1 MGRLPGRSHASL
13 HEFSKKMMPIDLT
26 VMVPEILVTVLALA
40 IVAWDWVTGN
50 KRVLGSIALF
60 GLLAVCG
67 VCIGQM
73 VAGSGSGTTLAGMFV
88 GDPFGILMRLGI
100 VGSAALVVALSIDF
114 VGQRPYGG
122 EFYALLL
129 MAVLGAMLAVTAG
142 DLVQIFLS
150 VELLSLASYVLSGW
164 AKEEK
169 RGAEAALKYLL
180 FGGTS
185 SCIFLMGAAL
195 LLGLTGTTNL
205 VGISTHLQTVQAPF
219 MGVAVLGGL
228 LAIAGL
234 GYKVAAVPFHGWTPD
249 VYQGAPVP
257 VAAFLSVGSK
267 IAGFAVLVRLLI
279 GALPTLSAHW
289 VVVLAIV
296 SVASM
301 TFGNLVALTQSN
313 VKRMLG
319 YSSIAQAGYLLLGLI
334 AASNASTIGQGLAA
348 MVFYLLGYVFMNL
361 GAFAVVTAY
370 AHLTGRE
377 DIRDYAGLGRRSPW
391 MAFFMLVCMVSL
403 AGLPPFVGFWGKFY
417 LFSAVVQFGTVT
429 SNPLFIWLAVIG
441 VLNSVV
447 SMYYYIKIPK
457 AMYLEKSEDDDRP
470 LAISP
475 ALAAAAFIG
484 AVGTIAMFLFPQPV
498 WDLALTAVRAL

>member
-1 MGRLPGRSHASL
+1 
-13 HEFSKKMMPIDLT
+13 MPIDFSVLL
-26 VMVPEILVTVLALA
+26 PEILVTALALA
-40 IVAWDWVTGN
+40 VLCWDWITGN
-50 KRVLGSIALF
+50 KRALGNIALF
-60 GLLAVCG
+60 GLLVVTG
-67 VCIGQM
+67 VVVGQM
-73 VAGSGSGTTLAGMFV
+73 VAGAGKGTTLAGMFV
-88 GDPFGILMRLGI
+88 GDAFGMLLRLGV
-100 VGSAALVVALSIDF
+100 VGSAALVVALSLDF
-114 VGQRPYGG
+114 VGNKPYGG

-129 MAVLGAMLAVTAG
+129 MAVLGSMLAVTAG
-142 DLVQIFLS
+142 DLVQIFLA
-150 VELLSLASYVLSGW
+150 VELLSIASYVLSGW
-164 AKEEK
+164 AKTEK

-195 LLGLTGTTNL
+195 LYGLTGTTNL
-205 VGISTHLQTVQAPF
+205 GGISANLQTLQTPF
-219 MGVAVLGGL
+219 MGVALLGGL
-228 LAIAGL
+228 MAVAGL

-289 VVVLAIV
+289 LVVLALI

-319 YSSIAQAGYLLLGLI
+319 YSSIAQAGYLLLGLV
-334 AASNASTIGQGLAA
+334 AAAHQQTIDAGLAA

-370 AHLTGRE
+370 AHMTGRE
-377 DIRDYAGLGRRSPW
+377 EMRDYAGLGRRSPW

-417 LFSAVVQFGTVT
+417 LFKAVVDFGVQ
-429 SNPLFIWLAVIG
+429 SGNALYIWLAVIG

-457 AMYLEKSEDDDRP
+457 AMYLEKAEDERP
-470 LAISP
+470 LVTSP
-475 ALAAAAFIG
+475 ALAAAAFVG
-484 AVGTIAMFLFPQPV
+484 AVGTVAMFVFPQPI
-498 WDLALTAVRAL
+498 WELAMTAVQGL

>member
-1 MGRLPGRSHASL
+1 
-13 HEFSKKMMPIDLT
+13 MPFDLA
-26 VMVPEILVTVLALA
+26 VVAPELLVTFLAVAVLC
-40 IVAWDWVTGN
+40 WDWVTGR
-50 KRVLGSIALF
+50 KRSLGMLALF
-60 GLLAVCG
+60 GLLAVGG
-67 VCIGQM
+67 VIIGQM
-73 VAGSGSGTTLAGMFV
+73 AAGGGVGTTLAGMFF
-88 GDPFGILMRLGI
+88 GDQFGLLLRLG
-100 VGSAALVVALSIDF
+100 VALSAALVVALSLDF
-114 VGQRPYGG
+114 VGERPYGG

-142 DLVQIFLS
+142 DLVEIFLA
-150 VELLSLASYVLSGW
+150 VELLSIASYVLSGW
-164 AKEEK
+164 AKEER

-185 SCIFLMGAAL
+185 SGLYLMGAAL
-195 LLGLTGTTNL
+195 LFGITGTTQ
-205 VGISTHLQTVQAPF
+205 LQAMAGQLQGAQGPF
-219 MGVAVLGGL
+219 AGVALLGGL

-249 VYQGAPVP
+249 VYEGAPVP

-267 IAGFAVLVRLLI
+267 IAGFAVLVRLLTLGLPSLASHWQI
-279 GALPTLSAHW
+279 VVAL
-289 VVVLAIV
+289 V

-319 YSSIAQAGYLLLGLI
+319 YSSIAQAGYLLLGLVA
-334 AASNASTIGQGLAA
+334 AASVKTESVGLAA

-377 DIRDYAGLGRRSPW
+377 EMRDYAGLAVRSPW
-391 MAFFMLVCMVSL
+391 LAFFMLVCMVSL

-417 LFSAVVQFGTVT
+417 LFAAVVQFAQETA
-429 SNPLFIWLAVIG
+429 SPIYLWLAVIG

-447 SMYYYIKIPK
+447 SMYYYMRIPK
-457 AMYLEKSEDDDRP
+457 AMYLEKGDSTEP
-470 LAISP
+470 LLPLP
-475 ALAAAAFIG
+475 ALSATAFVG
-484 AVGTIAMFLFPQPV
+484 AVGAFAMFIFPQPV
-498 WDLALTAVRAL
+498 WEQALAAVRTLL

>member
-1 MGRLPGRSHASL
+1 
-13 HEFSKKMMPIDLT
+13 MPIDFSILL
-26 VMVPEILVTVLALA
+26 PEILVTVLALA
-40 IVAWDWVTGN
+40 VMCWDWVTGS
-50 KRVLGSIALF
+50 KRMLGRIALF
-60 GLLAVCG
+60 GLLVMTG
-67 VCIGQM
+67 VVIGQM
-73 VAGSGSGTTLAGMFV
+73 ISDAGKGTTLAGMFV
-88 GDPFGILMRLGI
+88 GDSFGMLFRLGV
-100 VGSAALVVALSIDF
+100 VGSAALVVALSLDF
-114 VGQRPYGG
+114 VGDRPYGG

-142 DLVQIFLS
+142 DLVQIFLAI
-150 VELLSLASYVLSGW
+150 ELLSLASYVLSGW
-164 AKEEK
+164 AKSEK

-185 SCIFLMGAAL
+185 SGIFLMGAAL
-195 LLGLTGTTNL
+195 LFGLTGTTNL
-205 VGISTHLQTVQAPF
+205 GGIAAHLQTVQTPF
-219 MGVAVLGGL
+219 LGVALLGAL
-228 LAIAGL
+228 LALAGL
-234 GYKVAAVPFHGWTPD
+234 GYKIAAVPFHGWTPD

-267 IAGFAVLVRLLI
+267 MAGFAVLVRLLI
-279 GALPTLSAHW
+279 GALPTLAQHW
-289 VVVLAIV
+289 LIVLALV

-319 YSSIAQAGYLLLGLI
+319 YSSIAQAGYLLLGLV
-334 AASNASTIGQGLAA
+334 AAAHQQTLDSGLAA

-377 DIRDYAGLGRRSPW
+377 EMRDYAGLARRSPW
-391 MAFFMLVCMVSL
+391 MALFMLVCMVSL

-417 LFSAVVQFGTVT
+417 LFKAVVDFGIH
-429 SNPLFIWLAVIG
+429 SGHALYIWLAVIG

-457 AMYLEKSEDDDRP
+457 AMYLERGEDERP
-470 LAISP
+470 LAFSP
-475 ALAAAAFIG
+475 ALAAAAFVG
-484 AVGTIAMFLFPQPV
+484 AAGTVAMFLFPQPI
-498 WDLALTAVRAL
+498 WDLAMTAVQAL